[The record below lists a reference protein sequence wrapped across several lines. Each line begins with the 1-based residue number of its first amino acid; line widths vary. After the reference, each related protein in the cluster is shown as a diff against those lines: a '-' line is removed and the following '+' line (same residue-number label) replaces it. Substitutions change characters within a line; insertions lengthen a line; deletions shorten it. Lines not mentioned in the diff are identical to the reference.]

1 MGFTEITFLFI
12 FLPAAIIIYLLAEK
26 IFRNDT
32 VNNVVLVICSFLFY
46 WWAGKESFILFL
58 ALGLFV
64 YFAGCS
70 IDPDK
75 KTRRKI
81 ALPVILLVGL
91 LAFFKYIALIK
102 SWINTL
108 GDFGII
114 RIGTVIAPIGISFV
128 VFEAISYLV
137 DVYRGDAKTGTLL
150 ECFTFLSLF
159 PKLVS
164 GPIVLWKDFQS
175 QLQNRRSSIE
185 QVAVGIDRIIIG
197 YAKKVIIADT
207 FAAQISSINSGIAA
221 SGVDMQTM
229 WLRALL
235 YFFQIY
241 FDFSGY
247 SDIAI
252 GLCNIFGF
260 KIKENFRYPY
270 LSETISEFW
279 RRWHIS
285 LGSWFREYVYIPLGG
300 NRKGNVY
307 LHLLIVFLLT
317 GIWHGTGIQLW
328 IWGGIHGLL
337 MITERAVHNK
347 NWYKKI
353 PGIIKWFCTTA
364 MVFLAWI
371 FFMSKDLA
379 SACQSICYMFIPMT
393 TETINFTW
401 RFYFGRRIMLLL
413 FIAVIGQLTGIES
426 IHNYIEKTSST
437 SIGSLIKRIIL
448 LLLFVVD
455 ILYVVNSTYSPFIY
469 FQF

>member
-1 MGFTEITFLFI
+1 MGFTEFTFLFV

-32 VNNVVLVICSFLFY
+32 VNNVILVICSFLFY
-46 WWAGKESFILFL
+46 WWSGKESFILFL
-58 ALGLFV
+58 TLGLLV
-64 YFAGCS
+64 YFAGNS

-75 KTRRKI
+75 KTKRKI
-81 ALPVILLVGL
+81 TLPVILLVGML
-91 LAFFKYIALIK
+91 VFFKYITLIK
-102 SWINTL
+102 NWINTL
-108 GDFGII
+108 GDFGLI
-114 RIGTVIAPIGISFV
+114 RIGTVVAPIGISFV

-137 DVYRGDAKTGTLL
+137 DIYRGDAKTGSLL

-159 PKLVS
+159 PKLIS

-185 QVAVGIDRIIIG
+185 QIAVGIDRIIIG
-197 YAKKVIIADT
+197 YAKKAIIADT

-221 SGVDMQTM
+221 SGVDVQTM

-285 LGSWFREYVYIPLGG
+285 LGSWFREYIYIPLGG

-337 MITERAVHNK
+337 MIIERAVHNK
-347 NWYKKI
+347 SWYRKT

-364 MVFLAWI
+364 MVFFAWI

-379 SACQSICYMFIPMT
+379 SAWQSISYMFIPMA
-393 TETINFTW
+393 TETISFTW
-401 RFYFGRRIMLLL
+401 RFYFSRRIILLL
-413 FIAVIGQLTGIES
+413 IIAVIGQFTGIES
-426 IHNYIEKTSST
+426 IHTRIEKITST
-437 SIGSLIKRIIL
+437 NIGGLVKRIIL